1 MREKVASFVT
11 NLSFTSM
18 PEAYC
23 EEGVERNIFWA
34 KSPFDPLLLSN
45 PGIECSSTCI
55 SFSFFF
61 CSASQK
67 RIRPSELK
75 KKEFVET
82 SFSISLSE
90 KCI

>member
-1 MREKVASFVT
+1 MREKVASFGT

>member
-1 MREKVASFVT
+1 MREKVASFGT

-61 CSASQK
+61 FVLRRKKGSA
-67 RIRPSELK
+67 L
-75 KKEFVET
+75 
-82 SFSISLSE
+82 LN
-90 KCI
+90 